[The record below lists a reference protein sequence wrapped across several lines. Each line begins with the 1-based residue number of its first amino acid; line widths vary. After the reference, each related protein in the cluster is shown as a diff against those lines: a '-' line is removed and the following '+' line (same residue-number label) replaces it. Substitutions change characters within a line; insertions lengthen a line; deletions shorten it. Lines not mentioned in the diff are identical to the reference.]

1 MFNKSILEFMKILA
15 QKEESFSPTLMIKI
29 WNEAEK
35 AKEVSLM
42 ADIALRSDMPDEVLK
57 KAKAKKEIAIKIA
70 YLSRKNISKEELRE
84 SLTNEVRAGVL
95 SGVFENIELEVAK
108 SNADI
113 FFEHFKKKPT
123 KALAE
128 AMLLKVDAVD
138 DDFAALVVSELASKE
153 RSLTDDQGRGYRRLL
168 VKAIRSKVYLE
179 KVVTS
184 LTDETLESN
193 AFEFVRVNG
202 TSEVIIDKVVEAT
215 IRRYQAEIKTM
226 ADTPSIK
233 NNYYRRVCYTIAR
246 NTENLLQEN
255 NVLLGEKVIKA
266 LEEYPVPD
274 EESSKLIASYI
285 DRFNKFKAGDTSE
298 EIEIASTGGPEMI
311 IDLLSKLDKNN
322 TVLSE
327 NDILVYVAKNP
338 NSDKIVG
345 KLMDYSDRYARDDI
359 YNRILGVAS
368 TKLFVNL
375 YLSRFEEM
383 VKLDNWNSLGG
394 ESEGSKLLVASFANE
409 FMHPT
414 DETTYSNS
422 FRARAAGYELI
433 DYVKDMETLKALP
446 WSFLT
451 DILHSSYYY
460 NDRIKKVSA
469 LVAETLDSYNTI
481 GGSWDTFGVIAEGF
495 QGSLAELAETSLTI

>member
-1 MFNKSILEFMKILA
+1 MFNKSILEFVKILA
-15 QKEESFSPTLMIKI
+15 QKEESFSPTLMLKI

-57 KAKAKKEIAIKIA
+57 KAKAKKEILIKIA

-84 SLTNEVRAGVL
+84 ALTTEVRAGVL

-108 SNADI
+108 ANIDI
-113 FFEHFKKKPT
+113 FFDHFKKKPT

-128 AMLLKVDAVD
+128 AMLLKVDAVG
-138 DDFAALVVSELASKE
+138 DDFAALIVSELASKE
-153 RSLTDDQGRGYRRLL
+153 RSLTDDQGRGYRKLL

-179 KVVTS
+179 KVVTNLS
-184 LTDETLESN
+184 EQTLESN
-193 AFEFVRVNG
+193 ALEFVRVNG

-215 IRRYQAEIKTM
+215 IKRYQTEAKTM
-226 ADTPSIK
+226 SDSP
-233 NNYYRRVCYTIAR
+233 NNYYRRICYTIAR
-246 NTENLLQEN
+246 NAESLLQEN

-266 LEEYPVPD
+266 LDEFPIPD

-311 IDLLSKLDKNN
+311 IDLLSKVDKNN

-327 NDILVYVAKNP
+327 NDILVYIAKNP
-338 NSDKIVG
+338 NSDKIIG
-345 KLMDYSDRYARDDI
+345 KLMDYSDRYAREDI
-359 YNRILGVAS
+359 YSRILGVAS
-368 TKLFVNL
+368 TKLFIHL
-375 YLSRFEEM
+375 YLSRFDEM
-383 VKLDNWNSLGG
+383 VKLDNWKSLGG
-394 ESEGSKLLVASFANE
+394 ESDGTKLLVASFANE

-414 DETTYSNS
+414 DEDTYSNS
-422 FRARAAGYELI
+422 YRARSAGYELI
-433 DYVKDMETLKALP
+433 DYVKDFETLKALP

-469 LVAETLDSYNTI
+469 LVASTLDSYNTI
-481 GGSWDTFGVIAEGF
+481 GGSWDTFSVIAEGF